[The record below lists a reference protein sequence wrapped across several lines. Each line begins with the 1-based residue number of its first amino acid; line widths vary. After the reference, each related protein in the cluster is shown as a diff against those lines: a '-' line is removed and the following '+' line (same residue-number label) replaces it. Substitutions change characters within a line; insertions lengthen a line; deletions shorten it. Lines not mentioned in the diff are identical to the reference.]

1 MNTPLKS
8 RFCPSPTGLIHLGN
22 ARTALFNALI
32 AQRSKGIFLLR
43 IEDTDEERSK
53 DEFTQGLMQDLRWLD
68 CDWQEGAEVG
78 GPDEPYWQSQRSA
91 IYEKYYQQ
99 LIDMG
104 RAYPCFCTDEELA
117 LTRKIQL
124 SSGKPPRYAGTCRNL
139 TEAQRQ
145 EKIAAGQLPSLRFH
159 MLDEVIRFNDLVK
172 GEQKFQGS
180 DIGDFIIRRANGG
193 ASFMFCNAIDDSLM
207 NVTCALRGEDHLTNT
222 PRQIAILQALNM
234 RIPSYGH
241 ISLIMGQDGSP
252 LSKRNGS
259 RSIHDLRTMGYLPL
273 AVVNYLARLGHYY
286 ENTHFM
292 SFEQLAAEF
301 KEEHFSKS
309 PARFDEQQLL
319 HWQREAVAKM
329 DNAALWQWMGAAV
342 HGKVPQDKQQAFID
356 LVKTNI
362 TFPNDA
368 LEWAEI
374 FFTDVL
380 TYSDDAKAIL
390 NDADKSVFTAAI
402 AAVDQYGSD
411 FKAILDHVKEN
422 TSAKGKA
429 LFQPLRIALTG
440 QLHGPEMAPI
450 AILIG
455 AEKMKQRFQSAN

>member
-32 AQRSKGIFLLR
+32 AKRDHGILLLR
-43 IEDTDEERSK
+43 IEDTDKERSQ
-53 DEFTQGLMQDLRWLD
+53 DVFTQGLMQDLRWLH
-68 CDWQEGAEVG
+68 CNWQEGADVG
-78 GPDEPYWQSQRSA
+78 GPDEPYWQSQRGA

-104 RAYPCFCTDEELA
+104 RAYPCFCTDEQLA
-117 LTRKIQL
+117 LTRKIQI
-124 SSGKPPRYAGTCRNL
+124 SSGKPPRYDGSCRRL
-139 TEAQRQ
+139 TAEQRQ
-145 EKIAAGQLPSLRFH
+145 EKLAVGELPSLRFH
-159 MLDEVIRFNDLVK
+159 MLDEVISFNDLVK
-172 GEQKFQGS
+172 GEQRFQGS

-193 ASFMFCNAIDDSLM
+193 SSFMFCNAIDDSLM

-259 RSIHDLRTMGYLPL
+259 RSIADLRFLGFLPL

-286 ENTHFM
+286 ENPKFM
-292 SFEQLAAEF
+292 SFEQLATEF
-301 KEEHFSKS
+301 SEAHLSKS
-309 PARFDEQQLL
+309 PARYDEQQLL
-319 HWQREAVAKM
+319 HWQREAVAHM
-329 DNAALWQWMGAAV
+329 SNVDLWQWMGEEV
-342 HGKVPQDKQQAFID
+342 RVKVPSAMQESFID
-356 LVKTNI
+356 LIKTNI
-362 TFPNDA
+362 TFPHQA

-374 FFTDVL
+374 FFSDAL
-380 TYSDDAKAIL
+380 TYSDEAKMIL
-390 NDADKSVFTAAI
+390 QEADKSIFTAAI

-411 FKAILDHVKEN
+411 FKAILDHVKEH

-429 LFQPLRIALTG
+429 LFQPLRVALTG
-440 QLHGPEMAPI
+440 QIHGPEMAPI
-450 AILIG
+450 AALIG
-455 AEKMKQRFQSAN
+455 AERMKKRFQSAN